1 MSKSPQ
7 SAVADPYQEW
17 ISSHVFQR
25 NDGADFEARIAAW
38 PRTPR
43 FHLAVA
49 HDSAS
54 VEALSLTLQSLAGQY
69 YPHVFVTVAS
79 PLAPPQ
85 GLPAD
90 RLAWHQTS
98 AIWQVANQALLA
110 SPADNWVGLIRA
122 GDAIAP
128 HAFLAL
134 AEHIV
139 SHPELAAIYT
149 DEDVQE
155 VDGRRHSPK
164 FKPDF
169 DLELLRSTAYIGGLL
184 LSQQETWAAAGGW
197 QHKSPVSDEFDVA
210 LRLCECRQAAAIGHL
225 ADLLYHRHAEH
236 PALATAPSCDPER
249 LARLNE
255 HLQRAA
261 PDTKAIAGQ
270 AAGTARVLYPLSRTP
285 RVSIII
291 PTRDQ
296 FDLLERCVSSIFSQT
311 DYPDYEV
318 LIVDNG
324 SCDPTAC
331 TYLDGIRQMGDKRL
345 QVLSY
350 DQPFNFSA
358 MNNLAAG
365 EATGELLLLLNNDTA
380 ALHQDWL
387 TEMVS
392 LALQPEVGMVG
403 ARLLYP
409 DGTIQH
415 AGVIVGL
422 CGPAEHPFIGWP
434 SDKPAPL
441 LRSHAI
447 QRYSAVTAACALLPR
462 DLYLSVGGMDEEDF
476 KVSYNDIDLCLKIG
490 QRGLRILWTP
500 YATLLH
506 EGSAS
511 QRKDDTADSPNPEK
525 LARFTR
531 EQEAMYQHWMPSLVR
546 DHAYN
551 PNLSLISRNMEPEQ
565 EAVLSWNPT
574 PWQPRPRLLVH
585 PIDLS
590 GCGEYRILAP
600 SRALHDARI
609 CRGYASQRFF
619 SPVEIAKADLRT
631 VVIQHPTTSRH
642 LKAMETY
649 RRHANARCIIE
660 IDDLITR
667 IPRTSPH
674 YQTIGKEAVA
684 YFHRSLAL
692 ADRLVVSTQP
702 LAEAFGPWA
711 NEVVVQANLLED
723 KRWNNLQR
731 PNENRKPRK
740 KPRVGWA
747 GSSSHVGDL
756 QLLLPVIKKLAG
768 EVDWIFL
775 GLSLPEMRRYA
786 TEIHPAV
793 PMADYPRKLAEL
805 DLDIALAPLEI
816 NAFNEAKSPLKVLE
830 YGILGY
836 PVICTDITP
845 YQGDFPVTK
854 VKNSEA
860 AWVAAIRALAHDRE
874 RQIAEGNALHAYV
887 ECRYM
892 LGQHL
897 DAWRNTWLL

>member
-1 MSKSPQ
+1 MSKPPQ
-7 SAVADPYQEW
+7 PAFADPYQEW
-17 ISSHVFQR
+17 ISSHIFQR

-79 PLAPPQ
+79 PLAPPP

-90 RLAWHQTS
+90 RIAWLQTS
-98 AIWQVANQALLA
+98 AIWQGVNQALLA

-128 HAFLAL
+128 HTFLAL
-134 AEHIV
+134 AEDIV
-139 SHPELAAIYT
+139 SRPELAAIYT

-155 VDGRRHSPK
+155 ADGRRHSPK

-184 LSQQETWAAAGGW
+184 LSRQETWAAAGGW
-197 QHKSPVSDEFDVA
+197 QHTSPVSDEFDLA

-236 PALATAPSCDPER
+236 PALATALASDAER

-255 HLQRAA
+255 HLQRTA
-261 PDTKAIAGQ
+261 PGTQAISGQ
-270 AAGTARVLYPLSRTP
+270 AAGTARVLYPLPRSP

-296 FDLLERCVSSIFSQT
+296 FGLLERCINCIFSQT

-324 SCDPTAC
+324 SRDSTAC
-331 TYLDGIRQMGDKRL
+331 AYLEGIRQMGDKRL
-345 QVLSY
+345 RVLSY

-358 MNNLAAG
+358 MNNLAAR

-415 AGVIVGL
+415 AGVILGL
-422 CGPAEHPFIGWP
+422 GGPAEHPFIGWP

-441 LRSHAI
+441 QRSHAV

-462 DLYLSVGGMDEEDF
+462 NLYLSIGGMDEEDF
-476 KVSYNDIDLCLKIG
+476 KVSYNDVDLCLRIG

-511 QRKDDTADSPNPEK
+511 QRKDLTASSPSPEK
-525 LARFTR
+525 LARFAH
-531 EQEAMYQHWMPSLVR
+531 EQEAMYQRWMPRLVR
-546 DHAYN
+546 DPAYN
-551 PNLSLISRNMEPEQ
+551 PNLSLVSRDMQPEQ
-565 EAVLSWNPT
+565 EAALSWDPT

-585 PIDLS
+585 PIDLT

-600 SRALHDARI
+600 SRALHDARL
-609 CRGYASQRFF
+609 CRGYACQRFF
-619 SPVEIAKADLRT
+619 SPVEIAKANLQT

-649 RRHANARCIIE
+649 RRHANARCIVE
-660 IDDLITR
+660 IDDLITD

-674 YQTIGKEAVA
+674 YQTLGKEAVD
-684 YFHRSLAL
+684 YFRRSLAL
-692 ADRLVVSTQP
+692 ADRLVVSTPP
-702 LAEAFGPWA
+702 LAEAFGDWVS
-711 NEVVVQANLLED
+711 EVVVQPNRLEG
-723 KRWNNLQR
+723 KRWSNLQH
-731 PNENRKPRK
+731 PTKHHEARK

-747 GSSSHVGDL
+747 GSSSHVSDL
-756 QLLLPVIKKLAG
+756 QLLLPILKTLAG
-768 EVDWIFL
+768 EVDWVFL
-775 GLSLPEMRRYA
+775 GLCLPEMRHYA
-786 TEIHPAV
+786 AEIHPAV

-805 DLDIALAPLEI
+805 NLDIALAPLEN
-816 NAFNEAKSPLKVLE
+816 NAFNEAKSYLKALE

-845 YQGDFPVTK
+845 YQGDLPVTR
-854 VKNSEA
+854 VRNSEA
-860 AWVAAIRALAHDRE
+860 AWITAIRDLAHDRE
-874 RQIAEGNALHAYV
+874 RRLAEGNALRSYV
-887 ECRYM
+887 ESRHM
-892 LGQHL
+892 LEQHI
-897 DAWRNTWLL
+897 DAWHNTWSL